1 MQRLL
6 SLLPLF
12 LFAFSLQ
19 AQDKA
24 KWNVAEAH
32 GPYKEHSFSLTE
44 GTWMNLDVSPDGK
57 QIVFDLLG
65 DLYSMP
71 ISGGTAKLLSGG
83 TPYEVQPRFSPDGK
97 QILFTSDRG
106 GGDNIWVM
114 NADGSDAKQITKESF
129 RLLNNPVWT
138 PDGEYFVARKHY
150 TATRSLGAGEMWL
163 YHITGGAGLQL
174 TKRKNDQQDAGE
186 PFVSPD
192 GRYVYFSEDMSGG
205 RFFEYNKD
213 PNGMIY
219 MIRRFDRETGRT
231 ENVTGGAGSA
241 FRPTVS
247 PNAKLLAF
255 GKRVRTKTVLYL
267 HDLETGEEW
276 PVYDMLTKDQ
286 QETWA
291 IFGVYP
297 NFAWMPDSRDIVL
310 YAKGKIW
317 RVNTETFEAKQIP
330 FKANVKITIE
340 DAVNFK
346 QEVAP
351 ETFTAKMIRHAI
363 TSPDGNY
370 LAFNAAGHIYLK
382 ALPNG
387 KPERLTQ
394 DDHFEF
400 EPAFSPDS
408 KTLIYTTWDDVELG
422 ALYSIP
428 VAAVGQRGQK
438 ISAEKGFYH
447 EPKFSPDGE
456 RIIYR
461 KGQGNSVLGNAFGK
475 NPGIY
480 MMSAQ
485 GGVSERISAIGGG
498 IHFNAE
504 GDKIYFQTGGGLNKA
519 FHEMDLK
526 TRKTHKLFTSTYTNR
541 FVPSPDGKWLAFT
554 ELFNVYI
561 VPLTRS
567 GNAINLSANTKA
579 LPVKKVSRDA
589 GTSLHWSGDSKKLHW
604 VLGPDYFTQEIINAF
619 SFVKGAPEK
628 LPAIDT
634 TGVPIGLTLK
644 TDNPEG
650 KVAFVN
656 ARIVTMEGEK
666 VIENGYVLVENNRI
680 KDIGEGQK
688 NFNKKVHVVDCSGK
702 TIIPGLIDVHAHM
715 GASYNGISPR
725 QQWSYFANLAYGV
738 TTTHDPSNSTEM
750 VFSQSEMVKSG
761 VMVGPRVYSTGTI
774 LYGADGDFKALINSY
789 EDALSNLRRLKAV
802 GAFSVK
808 SYNQP
813 RRDQRQQVMKA
824 ARELEMMVYPEGGST
839 FLHNMSMIF
848 DGHTGIEHSIPVNPF
863 YQDVV
868 ELWSRSSTGYTP
880 TLIVG
885 YGGRWGEDY
894 WYEKTRVW
902 EKDRLLTYTPRGMLD
917 ARSRRRSILPDEEW
931 NMSHILNSQ
940 GCKKLLDEGVS
951 VQLGAHGQLEGLGVH
966 WELWMLHQGGMTEM
980 EALRAATQL
989 GADYIGMGDDLGSI
1003 SKGKLADLV
1012 IIDGNPLEDIRQTE
1026 NVSYVMQNGRL
1037 YDPAT
1042 MNEIGNHPKERMPFY
1057 WESFRSSENFG
1068 WHGRTHGFMAPRCGC
1083 VH

>member
-6 SLLPLF
+6 SLLG
-12 LFAFSLQ
+12 FSFFILSLP
-19 AQDKA
+19 AQDNP
-24 KWNVAEAH
+24 KWDVSAEH
-32 GPYKEHSFSLTE
+32 GPGKTHKFSLTE

-57 QIVFDLLG
+57 RIVFDLLG
-65 DLYSMP
+65 DIYSMP
-71 ISGGTAKLLSGG
+71 INGGTAKLLSGG
-83 TPYEVQPRFSPDGK
+83 APYEIQPRFSPDGK
-97 QILFTSDRG
+97 HILFTSDRG
-106 GGDNIWVM
+106 GGDNVWKM
-114 NADGSDAKQITKESF
+114 KADGSEREQITKETF
-129 RLLNNPVWT
+129 RLLNNAVWM

-150 TATRSLGAGEMWL
+150 TATRSLGAGEMWM
-163 YHITGGAGLQL
+163 YHIAGGAGLQL

-205 RFFEYNKD
+205 RFFQYNKD

-219 MIRRFDRETGRT
+219 MIRRYDRQTGKT
-231 ENVTGGAGSA
+231 ENITGGPGSA

-247 PNAKLLAF
+247 PNGKLLAF
-255 GKRVRTKTVLYL
+255 VKRVRTKTVLYL

-276 PVYDMLTKDQ
+276 PVYDQLTKDQ

-297 NFAWMPDSRDIVL
+297 NFAWMPDSRDIIL

-317 RVNTETFEAKQIP
+317 RLNSETFEAKQIS
-330 FKANVKITIE
+330 FKANVEMRIA

-346 QEVAP
+346 QEVSP

-363 TSPDGNY
+363 TSPDGKY
-370 LAFNAAGHIYLK
+370 LAFNAAGHLYLK

-387 KPERLTQ
+387 KPKRLTQ
-394 DDHFEF
+394 DEHFEF
-400 EPAFSPDS
+400 EPSFSPDS
-408 KTLIYTTWDDVELG
+408 RTIVYTTWDDVELG
-422 ALYSIP
+422 AIYTIP

-438 ISAEKGFYH
+438 ISDEKGFYF
-447 EPKFSPDGE
+447 EPRFSPGGSQ
-456 RIIYR
+456 ILFR
-461 KGQGNSVLGNAFGK
+461 KGRGNGVLGNAFGK
-475 NPGIY
+475 HPGLY
-480 MMSAQ
+480 LMPAQ
-485 GGVSERISAIGGG
+485 GGQKVLISEIGEQ
-498 IHFNAE
+498 A
-504 GDKIYFQTGGGLNKA
+504 YFDASGERLYYQTGGGLNKS
-519 FHEMDLK
+519 FHEMDLD
-526 TRKTHKLFTSTYTNR
+526 TRKVQTLYTSTYANR

-554 ELFNVYI
+554 ELFNVYL
-561 VPLTRS
+561 VPLGRT
-567 GNAINLSANTKA
+567 GNAVKLSAQTKA
-579 LPVKKVSRDA
+579 LPVKKLSRDA

-604 VLGPDYFTQEIINAF
+604 VLGPDYFSQEIINAF
-619 SFVKGAPEK
+619 SFVPGAPET
-628 LPAIDT
+628 LPAIDS
-634 TGVPIGLTLK
+634 TGMPIGLTLE
-644 TDNPEG
+644 TDVPEG
-650 KVAFVN
+650 RVAFTN
-656 ARIVTMEGEK
+656 ARIVTMNGDQ
-666 VIENGYVLVENNRI
+666 VIEKGYVLVDKNRI
-680 KDIGEGQK
+680 KEVGEGER
-688 NFNKKVHVVDCSGK
+688 NFGKKVHIVDCEGK

-738 TTTHDPSNSTEM
+738 TTTHDPSNNTEM
-750 VFSQSEMVKSG
+750 VFSQSEMVKAG

-774 LYGADGDFKALINSY
+774 LYGADGDFKAIINSY
-789 EDALSNLRRLKAV
+789 EDALSHLRRLKAV

-813 RRDQRQQVMKA
+813 RRDQRQQVIKA
-824 ARELEMMVYPEGGST
+824 ARELNMMVYPEGGST
-839 FLHNMSMIF
+839 FLHNMNMIL

-868 ELWSRSSTGYTP
+868 EMWRRSQTGYTP

-902 EKDRLLTYTPRGMLD
+902 EKDRLLTFTPRGMID

-931 NMSHILNSQ
+931 EMSHILNSQ
-940 GCKKLLDEGVS
+940 GCKKLLDAGVS

-966 WELWMLHQGGMTEM
+966 WELWMLHQGGMSEL

-989 GADYIGMGDDLGSI
+989 GANYIGMGDDLGSI
-1003 SKGKLADLV
+1003 TEGKLADLV
-1012 IIDGNPLEDIRQTE
+1012 IIDGNPLEDIYQTE
-1026 NVSYVMQNGRL
+1026 NVAYVMQNGRL
-1037 YDPAT
+1037 YDPET
-1042 MNEIGNHPKERMPFY
+1042 MNQIGNHPKERMPFY
-1057 WESFRSSENFG
+1057 WESFRSSENFD
-1068 WHGRTHGFMAPRCGC
+1068 WHGETHGFMAPRCGC

>member
-6 SLLPLF
+6 SLLSLLLF
-12 LFAFSLQ
+12 ISFLH
-19 AQDKA
+19 AQDKP
-24 KWNVAEAH
+24 KWEVAASH
-32 GPYKEHSFSLTE
+32 GPSKDHQFSLTE
-44 GTWMNLDVSPDGK
+44 GTWMNLDVSPDGRT
-57 QIVFDLLG
+57 IVFDLLG
-65 DLYSMP
+65 DIYSMP

-83 TPYEVQPRFSPDGK
+83 SPYEVQPRFSPDGK

-106 GGDNIWVM
+106 GGDNIWLM
-114 NADGSDAKQITKESF
+114 DKDGSEAKQLTKESF
-129 RLLNNPVWT
+129 RLLNNGVWT
-138 PDGEYFVARKHY
+138 PDGEYIVARKHF

-163 YHITGGAGLQL
+163 YHKSGGAGLQL

-205 RFFEYNKD
+205 SNYEYNKD

-255 GKRVRTKTVLYL
+255 VKRVRTKTVLYL

-276 PVYDMLTKDQ
+276 PIYDQMTKDQ

-317 RVNTETFEAKQIP
+317 RVNTETFVAKEIP
-330 FKANVKITIE
+330 FKANVELTIE
-340 DAVNFK
+340 DAVSFK
-346 QEVAP
+346 QEVSP

-363 TSPDGNY
+363 TSPDGKL
-370 LAFNAAGHIYLK
+370 LAFNAAGHLYLK

-387 KPERLTQ
+387 EPKRLTQ

-400 EPAFSPDS
+400 EPVFSPDGE
-408 KTLIYTTWDDVELG
+408 TIIYTTWDDVEMG

-438 ISAEKGFYH
+438 ISDEKGFFH
-447 EPKFSPDGE
+447 EPKFSPDGTQ
-456 RIIYR
+456 IVFR
-461 KGQGNSVLGNAFGK
+461 KGRGNSVLGNAFGK

-480 MMSAQ
+480 LMSAQ
-485 GGVSERISAIGGG
+485 GGPMEMISQSGSSVSFSADGM
-498 IHFNAE
+498 
-504 GDKIYFQTGGGLNKA
+504 KIYYQMGGGLSKA

-526 TRKTHKLFTSTYTNR
+526 THKTQKLFTSTYANK

-561 VPLTRS
+561 VPMSRT
-567 GNAINLSANTKA
+567 GNAINLSASSKA
-579 LPVKKVSRDA
+579 IPVKKLSRDA

-604 VLGPDYFTQEIINAF
+604 VLGPDYYTQEIINAF
-619 SFVKGAPEK
+619 SFVKGAPEE

-634 TGVPIGLTLK
+634 TGVPIGLTLE
-644 TDNPEG
+644 TDVPEG
-650 KVAFVN
+650 RIALVN
-656 ARIVTMEGEK
+656 ARIITMEGDK

-680 KDIGEGQK
+680 KEIGEGQK
-688 NFNKKVHVVDCSGK
+688 NFNKKVHIVDCSGK

-761 VMVGPRVYSTGTI
+761 QMVGPRVYSTGTI

-789 EDALSNLRRLKAV
+789 DDALSNLRRLKAV

-813 RRDQRQQVMKA
+813 RREQRQQVMKA

-839 FLHNMSMIF
+839 FLHNMTMIL

-868 ELWSRSSTGYTP
+868 ELWSRSNTGYTP

-894 WYEKTRVW
+894 WYEKTHVW
-902 EKDRLLTYTPRGMLD
+902 EKERLLTYTPRGMLD
-917 ARSRRRSILPDEEW
+917 SRSRRRTILPDEEW
-931 NMSHILNSQ
+931 NMSHFLNSQ
-940 GCKKLLDEGVS
+940 GCKKLMDAGVS

-966 WELWMLHQGGMTEM
+966 WELWMLHQGGMTQM

-1003 SKGKLADLV
+1003 TKGKLADLV
-1012 IIDGNPLEDIRQTE
+1012 IIDGNPLEDIYQTE
-1026 NVSYVMQNGRL
+1026 NVSSVMQNGRL
-1037 YDPAT
+1037 YDPAN
-1042 MNEIGNHPKERMPFY
+1042 MNEVGNHPKERMPFY
-1057 WESFRSSENFG
+1057 WESFRSSENFD
-1068 WHGRTHGFMAPRCGC
+1068 WHGETHGFMAPRCGC